1 MMDSYLKSIEIGPF
15 DRTAPST
22 RWNSPPRSVASTT
35 EAGSYESPQKK
46 SVKFGGTIKEDDTIK
61 IRLRHVHKAA
71 EGKLRYTDI
80 NPAHREKIV
89 TLSDIQSMN
98 RGADSSDSFDST
110 PYGSEAPKDC
120 SEEYG
125 SASSGG
131 ESYFDQDDLSEP
143 RETCEVRDSAVQ
155 PNRGKTSML
164 PRSVKKDVDWKSAQ
178 IFHHSRVKVRRTDV
192 VSGNKILR
200 KHDQEYQA
208 HKKVLET
215 NS

>member
-1 MMDSYLKSIEIGPF
+1 MRDSYLRSIELNGPF

-22 RWNSPPRSVASTT
+22 RWNSPLRSVASTT

-46 SVKFGGTIKEDDTIK
+46 SVKFGGTMKEDDTIK
-61 IRLRHVHKAA
+61 IRLKHINKP
-71 EGKLRYTDI
+71 EGTLRYTDV

-98 RGADSSDSFDST
+98 KGADSSESFDST
-110 PYGSEAPKDC
+110 PYGSEAKDC
-120 SEEYG
+120 SEDSG
-125 SASSGG
+125 SESSGG

-143 RETCEVRDSAVQ
+143 RETCEIRDSAVK
-155 PNRGKTSML
+155 PNRGKISML

-178 IFHHSRVKVRRTDV
+178 IFHHSQVKLRRTDV